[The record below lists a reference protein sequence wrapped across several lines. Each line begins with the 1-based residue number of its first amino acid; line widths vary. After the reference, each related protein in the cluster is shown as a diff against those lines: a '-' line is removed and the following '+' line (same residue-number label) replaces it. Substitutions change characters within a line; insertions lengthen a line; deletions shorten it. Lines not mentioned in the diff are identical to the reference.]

1 MRNKEITKSKDGIS
15 FPGLKVAIR
24 EFKLVFSVKTFNI
37 PVAGYGVFIK
47 WTSLLCDFGD
57 KSELSA
63 SFETQTG
70 ELLNLEIYAKL
81 LSEDKEQ

>member
-47 WTSLLCDFGD
+47 
-57 KSELSA
+57 
-63 SFETQTG
+63 
-70 ELLNLEIYAKL
+70 
-81 LSEDKEQ
+81 